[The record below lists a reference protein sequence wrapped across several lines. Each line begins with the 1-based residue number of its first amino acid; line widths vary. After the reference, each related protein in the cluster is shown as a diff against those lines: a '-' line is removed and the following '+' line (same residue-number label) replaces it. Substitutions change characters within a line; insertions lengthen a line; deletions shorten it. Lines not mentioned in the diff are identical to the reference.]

1 MEARGLSVFEKK
13 LLSTKWPYSAT
24 GAFAAQRFAPVAP
37 ARQAVVYVEDASLAA
52 ERLGLRSA
60 DAGANVVLAE
70 PFDPVVFDR
79 TSTRDNLRVVAAS
92 HLAADLL
99 TGPGREPSQGEELL
113 AWMRDNGDA
122 WRA

>member
-1 MEARGLSVFEKK
+1 VLSKG
-13 LLSTKWPYSAT
+13 S
-24 GAFAAQRFAPVAP
+24 
-37 ARQAVVYVEDASLAA
+37 A

-60 DAGANVVLAE
+60 DAGANVLLAE

-79 TSTRDNLRVVAAS
+79 TSTRDDLRVVAAS
-92 HLAADLL
+92 QLAADLL